1 MSTTPPPLPSAASPA
16 EPPAAVLPPTPPVR
30 LSALLGRADLGL
42 GLRQVGGPPVDE
54 GDGERLVQW
63 VHTSEMEDPYP
74 YLLGGELLLS
84 AGLHLPEAAGAG
96 AYLDAYVGRI
106 VAAGGTALGFGV
118 APVHEAVPR
127 GLVAACDRWGLP
139 LIEVPS
145 ATPFSAVAR
154 AVWRLMAES
163 RHAGLRRA
171 AEAQRGLATAAAGP
185 DPVRAVLTRLAALL
199 DGYAVLL
206 GPTGEILVPG
216 GRGAPPDPARALLG
230 GLATKLR
237 PGPATRPAPAS
248 ATETA
253 GRDRIAVYALT
264 GTGGHALGTVCP
276 AGTEGEQALSQIAVV
291 LLSLLTADQPGA
303 SWAGRTSALV
313 ALLLGDAPAT
323 VADSLSTG
331 PWTVVRARRSPH
343 GGPVDT
349 LAASALGTA
358 LGSTLVGTGPDAD
371 TVRVLLPA
379 GAEPAPQRGW
389 TLGAATAA
397 GDPPDLPAA
406 DARAAR
412 ALDRARA
419 THRPLV
425 RDRAD
430 AAQGLAALVDP
441 ADAEAYARDLLAPLA
456 DAPELAATLR
466 VWLSLHGSW
475 DRTATALA
483 VHRNTVR
490 GRIAR
495 CARLLATDLDDADV
509 RMELW
514 FALGRGGE

>member
-1 MSTTPPPLPSAASPA
+1 
-16 EPPAAVLPPTPPVR
+16 
-30 LSALLGRADLGL
+30 
-42 GLRQVGGPPVDE
+42 
-54 GDGERLVQW
+54 
-63 VHTSEMEDPYP
+63 
-74 YLLGGELLLS
+74 
-84 AGLHLPEAAGAG
+84 
-96 AYLDAYVGRI
+96 
-106 VAAGGTALGFGV
+106 
-118 APVHEAVPR
+118 
-127 GLVAACDRWGLP
+127 
-139 LIEVPS
+139 
-145 ATPFSAVAR
+145 
-154 AVWRLMAES
+154 
-163 RHAGLRRA
+163 
-171 AEAQRGLATAAAGP
+171 
-185 DPVRAVLTRLAALL
+185 
-199 DGYAVLL
+199 
-206 GPTGEILVPG
+206 
-216 GRGAPPDPARALLG
+216 
-230 GLATKLR
+230 
-237 PGPATRPAPAS
+237 PAPAS

-276 AGTEGEQALSQIAVV
+276 AGTEGEQALAQIAVV

-412 ALDRARA
+412 ALDRAGA

-430 AAQGLAALVDP
+430 AARGLAALVDP
-441 ADAEAYARDLLAPLA
+441 ADAEAYARDLLTPLA